1 MGKSFD
7 GIFLEL
13 EKYCVKA
20 ILINASSTTQSVEEY
35 YFNLYI
41 IFFPLDILIK

>member
-20 ILINASSTTQSVEEY
+20 ILINASSTTQSVEGI
-35 YFNLYI
+35 LLQ
-41 IFFPLDILIK
+41 PLHHLLSSGHFD